1 MSPKIIFTPTGTAF
15 QLTDAG
21 LTAELMR
28 TDVHEVTVG
37 LALPTNATAY
47 LSSLRSS
54 IFTPGRA
61 VVERRSVRPGRGKST
76 PEIIVLGNRVSGGG
90 TPAEALA
97 VYAVDQ
103 LKSKQFQLTPTP

>member
-1 MSPKIIFTPTGTAF
+1 M
-15 QLTDAG
+15 
-21 LTAELMR
+21 
-28 TDVHEVTVG
+28 HEVTVG
-37 LALPTNATAY
+37 LALPTNAAAY

-61 VVERRSVRPGRGKST
+61 VVVDRPTAPAARRSGGPQVV
-76 PEIIVLGNRVSGGG
+76 VLGARVSGGG

-103 LKSKQFQLTPTP
+103 LKSKQVQLTPAP